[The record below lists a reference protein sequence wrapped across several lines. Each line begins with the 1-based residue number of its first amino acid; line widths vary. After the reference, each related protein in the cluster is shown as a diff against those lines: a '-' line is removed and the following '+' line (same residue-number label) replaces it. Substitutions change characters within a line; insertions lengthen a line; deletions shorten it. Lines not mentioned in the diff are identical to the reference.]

1 MKKILFC
8 LLCLFPVVFL
18 QAQKNMVDS
27 QAAERTAKLTQ
38 VLTLDSDQEAAV
50 LKIQQRKST
59 QVAELS
65 DLKKNDPSKYYQKLK
80 NIHEGNEIAVQ
91 RLLRKDQ
98 LKAYHAERHTLR
110 LQKSQ
115 VVKKMKASNASKLDI
130 DEAVR
135 RIEYDFA
142 Y

>member
-38 VLTLDSDQEAAV
+38 ILTLDSDQEAAV
-50 LKIQQRKST
+50 LRIQERKSA
-59 QVAELS
+59 QVAELR
-65 DLKKNDPSKYYQKLK
+65 DLKQNDPSKYYKKLQS
-80 NIHEGNEIAVQ
+80 IYQGNEIAVQ
-91 RLLRKDQ
+91 RLLTKEQ

-115 VVKKMKASNASKLDI
+115 LVKKMKASNASKLDI

>member
-38 VLTLDSDQEAAV
+38 ALTLDSHQEAAV
-50 LKIQQRKST
+50 LKIQQRKSA
-59 QVAELS
+59 QVAQLS
-65 DLKKNDPSKYYQKLK
+65 DLKQNDPSKYYQKLQS
-80 NIHEGNEIAVQ
+80 IHEGNEIAVQ
-91 RLLRKDQ
+91 RLLTKEQ
-98 LKAYHAERHTLR
+98 LKAYHAERHALR

-115 VVKKMKASNASKLDI
+115 LVKKMKASNASKLDI